1 MILHSQTPR
10 DAVAY
15 NIVEKG
21 VHYALSDHFALHE
34 FQSRDGSFA
43 LLVHPRLVYG
53 LELLRRATGAPVH
66 INRGYSTHAHN
77 DTIPGAADESRHLWG
92 MAADIVSEVWSAR
105 RVQEWAI
112 TAQFGGIGFYGS
124 FTHVDVQGKGRR
136 WGPTMKQV
144 LS

>member
-1 MILHSQTPR
+1 MHNQKPR

-15 NIVEKG
+15 NIVKRG
-21 VHYALSDHFALHE
+21 VHYSLSPHFALHE
-34 FQSRDGSFA
+34 FQSKDGSFA
-43 LLVHPRLVYG
+43 VLVHPRLVEG
-53 LELLRRATGAPVH
+53 LELLRKETDAPVH

-77 DTIPGAADESRHLWG
+77 DTIPNAASESRHLWG
-92 MAADIVSEVWSAR
+92 MAADIRSAVWSPR

-112 TAQFGGIGFYGS
+112 TGGFGGIGFYRT